1 MTWASGRVGRS
12 LSNFGS
18 PWSLLFVVSL
28 LAFSIHLLP
37 LSISPY
43 PFNNDGLTEVY
54 IADRIIETGHV
65 SIPNPSHFATTHSQS
80 TPVFD
85 TMLAF
90 VSTVVGA
97 DPMFASQWMIAAISP
112 LVAVTTYAMLMMFCG
127 DRRASLAGAFFATMF
142 GTFVYLTAS
151 VWKESLGM
159 CLYVLLVYAYS
170 NRQDKRMNILA
181 IIIMFTIPFVHH
193 LVAVVSYMTIAYLVG
208 WSWVVAL
215 RNGAP
220 RKRHY
225 HDLIIVIVVVFAA
238 LAYYISVSF
247 DRLSYVDSMTSF
259 ILIAASMLLFFLPM
273 IVVLSMKSH
282 SKWTFAPVPAAI
294 VLTIAYLDYSGWFFS
309 YKPSAPWMYYSI
321 LMIASA
327 VMIAFAWYGME
338 VIIESRSRY
347 RAIPMGML
355 LPAATLIFFAIVS
368 PSVTNKQQMIYR
380 SFDFADPALGLG
392 IGIAFFAILRAPKLK
407 DYAKPLLAAFIALL
421 FVSLPFGINTTGLL
435 GLRHDTQAFEVDAL
449 EWLVSSENGT
459 TLVVQNDER
468 MSYIGTALFGIGKN
482 NKLPYILDRNA
493 SLSPGTHY
501 VYEEIWST
509 QGVNDFPRGLIKPS
523 TTFMSMLFDA
533 ENVTYIG
540 GGFGNR
546 LFIFSP
552 SFIGQTHYNW
562 YGSPADYAVT

>member
-1 MTWASGRVGRS
+1 
-12 LSNFGS
+12 
-18 PWSLLFVVSL
+18 
-28 LAFSIHLLP
+28 
-37 LSISPY
+37 
-43 PFNNDGLTEVY
+43 
-54 IADRIIETGHV
+54 
-65 SIPNPSHFATTHSQS
+65 
-80 TPVFD
+80 
-85 TMLAF
+85 
-90 VSTVVGA
+90 
-97 DPMFASQWMIAAISP
+97 
-112 LVAVTTYAMLMMFCG
+112 
-127 DRRASLAGAFFATMF
+127 
-142 GTFVYLTAS
+142 
-151 VWKESLGM
+151 
-159 CLYVLLVYAYS
+159 
-170 NRQDKRMNILA
+170 
-181 IIIMFTIPFVHH
+181 
-193 LVAVVSYMTIAYLVG
+193 
-208 WSWVVAL
+208 
-215 RNGAP
+215 
-220 RKRHY
+220 
-225 HDLIIVIVVVFAA
+225 
-238 LAYYISVSF
+238 
-247 DRLSYVDSMTSF
+247 
-259 ILIAASMLLFFLPM
+259 
-273 IVVLSMKSH
+273 
-282 SKWTFAPVPAAI
+282 
-294 VLTIAYLDYSGWFFS
+294 
-309 YKPSAPWMYYSI
+309 
-321 LMIASA
+321 
-327 VMIAFAWYGME
+327 
-338 VIIESRSRY
+338 
-347 RAIPMGML
+347 MGML

-407 DYAKPLLAAFIALL
+407 NYAKPLLAAFIALL
-421 FVSLPFGINTTGLL
+421 LVSLPFGINTTGLL

-449 EWLVSSENGT
+449 EWLVSLENGT